1 MKLLISAPGAVVLML
16 SMAMMPARAAEIR
29 VISAE
34 AVRDVLEGV
43 AAQFSKDTGNTVSF
57 AFMTAGQVRAKVEAG
72 EAVDLA
78 IASGGFMAEL
88 VKSGKTPASTDLGRI
103 GMAVAIREGAI
114 APDVSTPEALTK
126 TLLAARSVSY
136 TNPAAGGTA
145 GLYFAG
151 LLQKLGIAEAVNKK
165 AVLST
170 GGRNAAEK
178 VAKGDA
184 ELGITFPSE
193 INPVKGAKVGGML
206 PASLQNYVTY
216 AAMIPATS
224 RNAEAAR
231 AYLTALTA
239 ASAREH
245 WTAAGFEPPPV
256 R

>member
-1 MKLLISAPGAVVLML
+1 
-16 SMAMMPARAAEIR
+16 
-29 VISAE
+29 
-34 AVRDVLEGV
+34 
-43 AAQFSKDTGNTVSF
+43 
-57 AFMTAGQVRAKVEAG
+57 MTAGQVRAKVEAG

-78 IASGGFMAEL
+78 IASSGFMAEL
-88 VKSGKTPASTDLGRI
+88 VKAGKAPASTDLGRI
-103 GMAVAIREGAI
+103 GMAVAIREGAS

-126 TLLAARSVSY
+126 ALLAARSVSY

-151 LLQKLGIAEAVNKK
+151 LLQKLGIAEEVNKK

-178 VAKGDA
+178 VAKGEA

-193 INPVKGAKVGGML
+193 INPVKGAKVAGML

-216 AAMIPATS
+216 AATIPATS
-224 RNAEAAR
+224 RNADAAR
-231 AYLTALTA
+231 AYLTALTT
-239 ASAREH
+239 ASSRER
-245 WTAAGFEPPPV
+245 WIAAGFEPPPA